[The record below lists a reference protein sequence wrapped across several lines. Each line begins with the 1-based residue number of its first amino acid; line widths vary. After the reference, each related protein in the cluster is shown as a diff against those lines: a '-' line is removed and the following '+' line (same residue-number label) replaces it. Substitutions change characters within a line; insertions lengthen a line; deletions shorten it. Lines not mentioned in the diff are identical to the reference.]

1 MSDLPRHAVTRAAR
15 LARFPVGFAGRTALG
30 TGRRLGGRPAE
41 LVTREIQQRTAEQVF
56 RVLGELKGGALKLGQ
71 ALSIFEAAMPPE
83 IAGPY
88 RDTLARLQESA
99 PPLPARTIHKVL
111 AGDMGEDWRASF
123 AEFDDQPVAAASI
136 GQVHRGV
143 WHDGRQVAVKIQYPG
158 VGRAL
163 ISDFDQL
170 SRFARLFRA
179 LMPGLDAKPL
189 LAELRDRVAE
199 ELDYRLEAAAQQ
211 AFAVAY
217 AGDPDVCVPRVVSV
231 SDHVLVSEWLD
242 GIPLARI
249 IAGGTA
255 AERNRAG
262 IMLVRF
268 LFSGPARVR
277 LLHADP
283 HPGNFRLLADGRL
296 GVIDFGAVDRL
307 PDGFPPIFGRVL
319 RLMHEGGDP
328 AELEDEFRSHGFLRE
343 GVSIDLPALRAF
355 LAPLAE
361 PSRVESF
368 RFSREWL
375 RAETM
380 QASALRSSSV
390 LRRLNLPPSYVL
402 IHRVLA
408 AGLGVLCQLECEAP
422 FRAEV
427 LRWMPGYA
435 DTANPAPQPQPACAR
450 SAPPAG
456 SAPPATANGHAG
468 SAPPVTANGH
478 AGSAPPATA
487 NGHAGSAPPATANGH
502 AGTTPPARP
511 EEQARSVQPARAG
524 PWERTAQPAQSAR
537 PARPEQIR
545 WSCVQWRDIMAKL
558 PRPQVPARFRAMF
571 PDLADWLES
580 PCTGPPL
587 FLTGQ
592 VFRLEEAIRDNR
604 YVIRAELP
612 GLDPE
617 NDLEV
622 TVEPAPVPQQDAGEP
637 QSQEQEAQRERQYAH
652 DRPAPACIGAVVC
665 HDPHAEQRRAGG
677 PAARGPAVG
686 EVDEPPG
693 CIRDDHPDVALVP
706 GDVLAGQRPGRER
719 DGGQGGHEHAGT

>member
-15 LARFPVGFAGRTALG
+15 LARLPVGFAGRTALG
-30 TGRRLGGRPAE
+30 TGKRLGGRPAE
-41 LVTREIQQRTAEQVF
+41 LVTQEIQQRTADQVF
-56 RVLGELKGGALKLGQ
+56 RVLGELKGGAMKLGQ
-71 ALSIFEAAMPPE
+71 ALSVFEAALPPE
-83 IAGPY
+83 IAEPY
-88 RDTLARLQESA
+88 RATLTRLQESA
-99 PPLPARTIHKVL
+99 PPLPAGTIHKVL
-111 AGDMGEDWRASF
+111 AGDMGEQWRASF
-123 AEFDDQPVAAASI
+123 AEFDDQPAAAASI
-136 GQVHRGV
+136 GQVHRAV

-158 VGRAL
+158 AGRAL
-163 ISDFDQL
+163 ISDFNQL
-170 SRFARLFRA
+170 SRFARLFSA

-211 AFAVAY
+211 AFAAAY

-255 AERNRAG
+255 PQRNRAG
-262 IMLVRF
+262 IMIIRF

-296 GVIDFGAVDRL
+296 GVLDFGAVDRL

-319 RLMHEGGDP
+319 RLMHEGGDL
-328 AELEDEFRSHGFLRE
+328 AELEDEFRSHGYLRD
-343 GVSIDLPALRAF
+343 GVSIDLTALRAF
-355 LAPLAE
+355 LVPLAE
-361 PSRVESF
+361 PSRAESF

-375 RAETM
+375 RTETM

-390 LRRLNLPPSYVL
+390 LRRLNLPPSYIL

-408 AGLGVLCQLECEAP
+408 SGLGVLCQLECEAP

-435 DTANPAPQPQPACAR
+435 DPAKPAPQPQPACAR

-456 SAPPATANGHAG
+456 SAPPATANGHPR
-468 SAPPVTANGH
+468 SA
-478 AGSAPPATA
+478 
-487 NGHAGSAPPATANGH
+487 
-502 AGTTPPARP
+502 PPARP
-511 EEQARSVQPARAG
+511 EKQARSMQPARAE
-524 PWERTAQPAQSAR
+524 PRERTAQPAQSAR
-537 PARPEQIR
+537 PARPEQIT
-545 WSCVQWRDIMAKL
+545 WSYVQWRDIMAKL
-558 PRPQVPARFRAMF
+558 PRPQAPARFRAVF

-580 PCTGPPL
+580 PWTGPPP

-592 VFRLEEAIRDNR
+592 VFRLEEAIRDDR

-617 NDLEV
+617 NDIEV
-622 TVEPAPVPQQDAGEP
+622 TVDGRILTIRAERRQQDNGPYRSEFRYGSLARAVRLPARVDAADVTARYDKGVLEVSVPVREVKPEGTRIPIENADAMPEQPPDQAG
-637 QSQEQEAQRERQYAH
+637 
-652 DRPAPACIGAVVC
+652 
-665 HDPHAEQRRAGG
+665 
-677 PAARGPAVG
+677 
-686 EVDEPPG
+686 
-693 CIRDDHPDVALVP
+693 
-706 GDVLAGQRPGRER
+706 
-719 DGGQGGHEHAGT
+719 